1 MSVLF
6 QDEMEYD
13 FLEYK
18 AQLTCNINN
27 NMDKE
32 PTNKVRTKQFSK
44 PNLKKIV
51 KFNKKVS
58 IITIE
63 SYKNE
68 LKLNSY
74 NCCNDKKGLNGKY

>member
-1 MSVLF
+1 
-6 QDEMEYD
+6 MEYD

-32 PTNKVRTKQFSK
+32 STNKVRTKQFSK

-74 NCCNDKKGLNGKY
+74 HCCNDKKGLNGKY